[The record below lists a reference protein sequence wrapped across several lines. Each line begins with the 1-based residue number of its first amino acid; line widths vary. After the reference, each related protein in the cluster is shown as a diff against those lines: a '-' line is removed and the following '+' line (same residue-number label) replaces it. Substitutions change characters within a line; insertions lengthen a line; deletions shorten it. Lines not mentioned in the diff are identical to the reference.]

1 MMREGDIQALD
12 RMSRCFG
19 DRLFAVGRRYCGD
32 EDRARDAMQD
42 ALLAAGTNMQ
52 GFRGDGSVE
61 GWLVRMVVN
70 FCHRMRRGRKNDPA
84 WHAEAQDDLLDGGGD
99 TPEEEAA
106 RGELM
111 MKLADALAA
120 LDPRDRTLL
129 LLADGEGWKAPE
141 IAESVDMTPAAVR
154 TRLSRA
160 RRKLRADLE
169 QLVTD

>member
-1 MMREGDIQALD
+1 MPAYDQD
-12 RMSRCFG
+12 RQES
-19 DRLFAVGRRYCGD
+19 DQDPQTAPPEGRRYCGD
-32 EDRARDAMQD
+32 DDRARDAMQD
-42 ALLAAGTNMQ
+42 ALLAAGTKMTQ
-52 GFRGDGSVE
+52 FRGDGSVE

-84 WHAEAQDDLLDGGGD
+84 WHAEADDDTLAAAAD
-99 TPEEEAA
+99 TPEQQAA

-111 MKLADALAA
+111 IMLGDALGA

-169 QLVTD
+169 REMAD